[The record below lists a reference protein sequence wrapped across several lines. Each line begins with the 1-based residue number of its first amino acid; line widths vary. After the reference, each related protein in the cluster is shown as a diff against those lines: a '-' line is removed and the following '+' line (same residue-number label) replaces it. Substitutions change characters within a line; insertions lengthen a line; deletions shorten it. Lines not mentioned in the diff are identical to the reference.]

1 MSKLDKPAEGGSRGS
16 KSLPRLSILY
26 YKLNELKLDP
36 QNPRT
41 HSKHQVQQ
49 IAASIRTFGMNVPIL
64 VDAKRRVIAGHGRV
78 FACQVL
84 GIDTVP
90 VIELAELTP
99 EQARAF
105 MIADNRLTENAE
117 WDERLLGES
126 LKFLAEADLD
136 FDIEVTGFEMAEI
149 DLLIEG
155 LAPAPDGE
163 LDPADD
169 LSAIAE
175 GPVIT
180 QPGDFWKLGS
190 HRILCANALEAES
203 FATLMGKKKA
213 SMVFTDP
220 PYNVAIAGHAGGLG
234 TIKHRD
240 FAMACGEMD
249 SATFTDFLLCVFG
262 HLAKVSRA
270 GALHY
275 VCMDWRHLPEL
286 LAAGGSAYDEFLNL
300 CVWVKGNGGMGSLYR
315 SEHELILVFKHGKGS
330 HQNNVQLGQYGR
342 YRTNVWRYPG
352 ANSFARE
359 TEEGN
364 LLELHPTVKP
374 VALVA
379 DAILDASKRGEI
391 VLDAFLGSGTTIIAA
406 ERTGRICYG
415 LELDPAYVDV
425 AIRRWE
431 AYTGIEAIH
440 SESGQRFREC
450 ESAGR
455 DSNG

>member
-1 MSKLDKPAEGGSRGS
+1 MKRDQGDLHRREVTYRSVALLRPNPD
-16 KSLPRLSILY
+16 
-26 YKLNELKLDP
+26 
-36 QNPRT
+36 NPRQ
-41 HSKHQVQQ
+41 HSKRQIRQ
-49 IAASIRTFGMNVPIL
+49 IAASIQAFGMNVPIL
-64 VDAKRRVIAGHGRV
+64 VDGEGQVIAGHGRML
-78 FACQVL
+78 ACASL

-90 VIELAELTP
+90 VIELADLTR

-105 MIADNRLTENAE
+105 MIADNRLTENVE

-126 LKFLAEADLD
+126 LKLLSEADLD
-136 FDIEVTGFEMAEI
+136 FDIEVTGFETAEI
-149 DLLIEG
+149 DLFIEG
-155 LAPAPDGE
+155 LAPEADGE
-163 LDPADD
+163 TDSADD
-169 LSAIAE
+169 LSGAVK
-175 GPVIT
+175 GPAVA
-180 QPGDFWKLGS
+180 QPGDLWILGP
-190 HRILCANALEAES
+190 HRIFCGNALEAES
-203 FATLMGKKKA
+203 YAALMGKKKA
-213 SMVFTDP
+213 GMVFTDP
-220 PYNVAIAGHAGGLG
+220 PYNVAISGHVGGLG
-234 TIKHRD
+234 AIKHRE
-240 FAMACGEMD
+240 FPMASGEMD
-249 SATFTDFLLCVFG
+249 SAAFTDFLLCALT
-262 HLAKVSRA
+262 HLASAGRD

-275 VCMDWRHLPEL
+275 VCMDWRHLPEI
-286 LAAGGSAYDEFLNL
+286 LAAGRSAYDEFVNL
-300 CVWVKGNGGMGSLYR
+300 CVWAKGNGGMGSLYR
-315 SEHELILVFKHGKGS
+315 SEHELILVFKHGKAS

-379 DAILDASKRGEI
+379 DAILDASKRGDF

-431 AYTGIEAIH
+431 AFTGGEAIH
-440 SESGQRFREC
+440 SESGQRFRER

-455 DSNG
+455 DGNG